1 MSKLPVGR
9 TVSSAYVFTFGHIGS
24 VIGLIWLPLLIYYVG
39 RFFIVNYAE
48 TIAASGDPSSAGRAT
63 LVLIGFWFLS
73 VFFTAIIGVAL
84 TRQALNPKPGN
95 IIVNFGLGQAELNY
109 FLALLAV
116 FAVMLAVYIGVVI
129 LAAAIGGVG
138 TAVAAGASGGG
149 AKWLAPSITTAVM
162 MLAAAALVYIGVR
175 LIYLVAPVTVSENRI
190 DLIRAWQLSR
200 GNFWRMLLVLLAT
213 VGPVVIISQ
222 IAFAAIVG
230 GDYVVALLSV
240 MAAIFH
246 AVASGSTPQPQLLQ
260 HLPDISS
267 KTPLL
272 LGLGFLLAPLTYG
285 LMFSASA
292 YAYRALVGSSATPS
306 APDVGPFKPA

>member
-1 MSKLPVGR
+1 
-9 TVSSAYVFTFGHIGS
+9 
-24 VIGLIWLPLLIYYVG
+24 
-39 RFFIVNYAE
+39 
-48 TIAASGDPSSAGRAT
+48 
-63 LVLIGFWFLS
+63 
-73 VFFTAIIGVAL
+73 
-84 TRQALNPKPGN
+84 
-95 IIVNFGLGQAELNY
+95 
-109 FLALLAV
+109 
-116 FAVMLAVYIGVVI
+116 
-129 LAAAIGGVG
+129 
-138 TAVAAGASGGG
+138 
-149 AKWLAPSITTAVM
+149 
-162 MLAAAALVYIGVR
+162 
-175 LIYLVAPVTVSENRI
+175 
-190 DLIRAWQLSR
+190 
-200 GNFWRMLLVLLAT
+200 MLLVLLAT

-272 LGLGFLLAPLTYG
+272 LVLGFLLAPLTYG